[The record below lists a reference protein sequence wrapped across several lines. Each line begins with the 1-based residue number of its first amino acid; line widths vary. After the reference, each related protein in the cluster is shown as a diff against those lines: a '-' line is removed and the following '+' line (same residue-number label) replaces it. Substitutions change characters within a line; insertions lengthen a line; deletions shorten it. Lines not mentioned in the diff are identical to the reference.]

1 MSQALTVARGQLY
14 FSTSSAATS
23 TVASSVLF
31 APNDF
36 IASQS
41 QMPAGYT
48 AVMISDEFYV
58 SNLDA
63 TNNFS
68 IRPIT
73 LTGGAVIS
81 ATYPAA
87 GNLISPGSGTVTFGG
102 TFVSGQSL
110 SIGIGSAGYTYAS
123 QVADATLT
131 GVAASFAAYLN
142 TQNSFTSA
150 YIVSVA
156 GPVLTISPRIGIVL
170 PIVTSSG
177 AGTITLTPV
186 GLTAGT
192 PPLGPTTFLGKQIT
206 NVQNASV
213 IPAVAGDILV
223 PAGVRFAPIFIRA
236 VGFSII
242 ASAGTPIF
250 SSVAYG
256 GLTIVS

>member
-31 APNDF
+31 TPNDF

-102 TFVSGQSL
+102 TFVSGQTL
-110 SIGIGSAGYTYAS
+110 LINIGSAYGYVS

-150 YIVSVA
+150 YIV
-156 GPVLTISPRIGIVL
+156 
-170 PIVTSSG
+170 
-177 AGTITLTPV
+177 
-186 GLTAGT
+186 
-192 PPLGPTTFLGKQIT
+192 
-206 NVQNASV
+206 
-213 IPAVAGDILV
+213 
-223 PAGVRFAPIFIRA
+223 
-236 VGFSII
+236 
-242 ASAGTPIF
+242 
-250 SSVAYG
+250 
-256 GLTIVS
+256 